1 MKWVDLDFDI
11 SDPPCLLSLK
21 QGQSY
26 EAVDRPARPRR
37 AFLQDLYRPPEH
49 LYLLPI
55 GGTAMAPLAGLLNE
69 MGYRVEGVD
78 SQLYPPMSTL
88 LDGLGIPVRLGY
100 DPTKIP
106 AGVDRV
112 IIGNAVPRDNP
123 EVAAVLVRRTPHLS
137 QAEAVAHYV
146 LARGFQSL
154 VVAGTHGKTT
164 TSAMLAW
171 ILEDTD
177 NDPSYLIGG
186 LPSWNPRGYRLGN
199 GSSLVIE
206 GDEYNTAFFDR
217 GPKFL
222 HYRPHLFIL
231 GPVEFDHADL
241 YPSYDS
247 VLTAFCAGAAQ
258 VPQDGAVVVS
268 AWSDGALAASR
279 NATAPVVAVG
289 PDPEC
294 SLRLTNWVGQ
304 PGGCTAELVWQ
315 GEALPLEMAQPG
327 LHNVQNAAM
336 AIAAAISTGVPP
348 TSAVAAMARF
358 PGVARRMQVVGE
370 AAGIT
375 VVDDFAHHPT
385 ALAATV
391 AAARQNWPG
400 KRLVIAFEPRSL
412 TAARRSFQ
420 DAYAEALAEADVVL
434 VAPPFHRARLD
445 REETLD
451 RQALARALADS
462 GVLCVNPDETEDSA
476 AALVDILE
484 REDVVVGCSSGDF
497 KGFHKSLLELLI
509 VRGSR

>member
-1 MKWVDLDFDI
+1 M
-11 SDPPCLLSLK
+11 
-21 QGQSY
+21 
-26 EAVDRPARPRR
+26 
-37 AFLQDLYRPPEH
+37 QDLYQPPEH
-49 LYLLPI
+49 LYFLPI

-78 SQLYPPMSTL
+78 SHLYPPMSTL
-88 LDGLGIPVRLGY
+88 LDGLGIPVRIGY

-106 AGVDRV
+106 TGVDRV

-123 EVAAVLVRRTPHLS
+123 EVVAVLAHRTPHLS

-199 GSSLVIE
+199 GSTLVIE

-222 HYRPHLFIL
+222 HYRPHLFVL

-241 YPSYDS
+241 YPSFES
-247 VLTAFCAGAAQ
+247 VLTAFRAGAAQ
-258 VPQDGAVVVS
+258 VPRDGAVIAS

-279 NATAPVVAVG
+279 NATAPVVTVG
-289 PDPEC
+289 PAPEC
-294 SLRLTNWVGQ
+294 SLRLANWVGR
-304 PGGCTAELVWQ
+304 PGGSIAELVWH
-315 GEALPLEMAQPG
+315 GESLRFEMAQPG
-327 LHNVQNAAM
+327 LHNAQNAAM
-336 AIAAAISTGVPP
+336 AIAAAISTGIHPA
-348 TSAVAAMARF
+348 SAVAAMARF

-370 AAGIT
+370 TAGVT

-400 KRLVIAFEPRSL
+400 RRLVIAFEPRSL

-420 DAYAEALAEADVVL
+420 DAYAKALAEADVVL

-445 REETLD
+445 RDETLD
-451 RQALARALADS
+451 RQALAQALADS
-462 GVLCVNPDETEDSA
+462 GVLCVNPDEADDSA
-476 AALVDILE
+476 AALVDMLE
-484 REDVVVGCSSGDF
+484 REDVVVGCSSGNF
-497 KGFHKSLLELLI
+497 EGFHKRLLELLHM
-509 VRGSR
+509 RGSR